1 MTNLRNFFKQ
11 NLRLVLVVLCGFLTV
26 WGVLTLVLGGGDSEG
41 WLKAVFIIF
50 GIVLILLGCTVLLM
64 AAALGQSEKANFFL
78 YDSKKKAN
86 VPLEEL
92 DFARVDRKMMKVMT
106 RISSNASEVWTGNVF
121 DRYDEEFA
129 DNDAYRPLVAYKILY
144 DLGEHSNESV
154 WNLYLLA
161 DPAIIDA
168 IVASLEENGDTDLGD
183 AFKFLYKN
191 ANGSY
196 ERTAKFLEDNKKYIC
211 NKMVKYVK
219 ANISRF

>member
-1 MTNLRNFFKQ
+1 MKNLRNFFKQ

-41 WLKAVFIIF
+41 WLKVVFIIF

-121 DRYDEEFA
+121 DRYDEMMRNFA
-129 DNDAYRPLVAYKILY
+129 EIVRGKENPYGYDYELGLFKLILK
-144 DLGEHSNESV
+144 SCSVNE
-154 WNLYLLA
+154 
-161 DPAIIDA
+161 
-168 IVASLEENGDTDLGD
+168 
-183 AFKFLYKN
+183 
-191 ANGSY
+191 
-196 ERTAKFLEDNKKYIC
+196 
-211 NKMVKYVK
+211 
-219 ANISRF
+219 